1 MSPWHELIG
10 IHHNPLKIGINYC
23 KIEMGLFTSAQNTA
37 GTCQQYK
44 SPWHDLMGIRLSPL
58 CRFVPRRAVTLPTS
72 PANID
77 RILGHNSRCNDEDWD
92 VKNGDI
98 DCPEERWSGLVI
110 GTDIVVTM
118 QAGRGCRCAVDTHSR
133 GLK

>member
-1 MSPWHELIG
+1 M
-10 IHHNPLKIGINYC
+10 
-23 KIEMGLFTSAQNTA
+23 
-37 GTCQQYK
+37 
-44 SPWHDLMGIRLSPL
+44 
-58 CRFVPRRAVTLPTS
+58 TLPTS

-118 QAGRGCRCAVDTHSR
+118 QAGRGVQVCSGHPQPRVEIILENSAQSGTLSN
-133 GLK
+133 